1 MNRKTIIA
9 CIAVL
14 AGLAA
19 IVAVAVFFLYSGA
32 EETKSASLASE
43 SRTGLLSAVPSD
55 AVMVVGFSD
64 FRTAC
69 SLLTDT
75 SGCFHYFTGG
85 LESSAL
91 QRFLAKVQADG
102 PLRSSRSV
110 LSLHYNGSLV
120 PLMAI
125 DAGRAGAETDGW
137 VRGFMAEADSAGLSV
152 SLLDCSG
159 LADVKTYLHRR
170 NILLLSTSDVLTKSS
185 ARHIEKGISVLDSD
199 GFADCAE
206 ASGGSENTVYFSC
219 SEIGKFFT
227 GIADRAVYRYA
238 DFLKK
243 FSGWSCFSVVQSGQE
258 HLRLDGTFFSDRGVE
273 DFVNVFKGYS
283 PVRSE
288 VASVLPS
295 YTIFFASLPLGDV
308 SSYISSADAF
318 ADGAGRLGK
327 IEADRSQ
334 LQKRSGISPVQW
346 ASTLGVKEVAAAFFK
361 AGGDVEKVLLM
372 KMGSND
378 MDTVFRDV
386 DPSSGRDSSPKVCAY
401 PYGGFAASVFGP
413 FFSLPDESRFT
424 YIDGWIVV
432 GSEAAVSEYVA
443 GRALEYPLSAY
454 VSDAAI
460 QPDFMTGDKYFVS
473 YLSVAEGSGVLADIF
488 NRSYSA
494 ALEKY
499 SGGYS
504 YVPLSFC
511 IARDKSGGVSAS
523 AETFRVQV
531 MKSKAP
537 VFERDT
543 VVTVS
548 KGPFKVK
555 NSGTGKMNLFYQQD
569 NMYLCLK
576 EVGGKGLWGV
586 EFHSP
591 ICGNAG
597 TIDYFANGKLQILF
611 ASGSKLYL
619 IDRLGRYVS
628 PFPVD
633 LGKDILLGPGI
644 YDFNGNRKYNVMI
657 LHKDNTIEMYN
668 LQGRRPQQWKTI
680 TAKETIKGLPEAV
693 KVAGSTYWVVRTSI
707 QTLIYGFYGG
717 EPLTVFEGDRMIR
730 SDSSVVP
737 AEGASVKVVC
747 YDGKTH
753 VIKLT

>member
-1 MNRKTIIA
+1 
-9 CIAVL
+9 
-14 AGLAA
+14 
-19 IVAVAVFFLYSGA
+19 
-32 EETKSASLASE
+32 
-43 SRTGLLSAVPSD
+43 
-55 AVMVVGFSD
+55 
-64 FRTAC
+64 
-69 SLLTDT
+69 
-75 SGCFHYFTGG
+75 
-85 LESSAL
+85 
-91 QRFLAKVQADG
+91 
-102 PLRSSRSV
+102 
-110 LSLHYNGSLV
+110 
-120 PLMAI
+120 
-125 DAGRAGAETDGW
+125 
-137 VRGFMAEADSAGLSV
+137 
-152 SLLDCSG
+152 
-159 LADVKTYLHRR
+159 
-170 NILLLSTSDVLTKSS
+170 
-185 ARHIEKGISVLDSD
+185 
-199 GFADCAE
+199 
-206 ASGGSENTVYFSC
+206 
-219 SEIGKFFT
+219 
-227 GIADRAVYRYA
+227 
-238 DFLKK
+238 
-243 FSGWSCFSVVQSGQE
+243 
-258 HLRLDGTFFSDRGVE
+258 
-273 DFVNVFKGYS
+273 
-283 PVRSE
+283 
-288 VASVLPS
+288 
-295 YTIFFASLPLGDV
+295 
-308 SSYISSADAF
+308 
-318 ADGAGRLGK
+318 
-327 IEADRSQ
+327 
-334 LQKRSGISPVQW
+334 
-346 ASTLGVKEVAAAFFK
+346 
-361 AGGDVEKVLLM
+361 
-372 KMGSND
+372 
-378 MDTVFRDV
+378 
-386 DPSSGRDSSPKVCAY
+386 
-401 PYGGFAASVFGP
+401 
-413 FFSLPDESRFT
+413 
-424 YIDGWIVV
+424 
-432 GSEAAVSEYVA
+432 
-443 GRALEYPLSAY
+443 
-454 VSDAAI
+454 
-460 QPDFMTGDKYFVS
+460 
-473 YLSVAEGSGVLADIF
+473 
-488 NRSYSA
+488 
-494 ALEKY
+494 
-499 SGGYS
+499 
-504 YVPLSFC
+504 
-511 IARDKSGGVSAS
+511 
-523 AETFRVQV
+523 